1 MINRIITDISDFIF
15 VCDEPKKVDV
25 IFIPGGSY
33 AELPAYAAKLYR
45 QGYAK
50 RIVPSGGVAKDFGCF
65 SGPKSKMDVY
75 IGDYQTECDFFI
87 DVLEK
92 NGVPKET
99 IVKEDKA
106 AFTKENA
113 ILSRKVIDEKGIKV
127 ESALI
132 VCKAFHARR
141 CLMLY
146 QMAFPEVTFSICPVH
161 CYNITHDNWF
171 TTEKGIER
179 VMGEIARCGN
189 QLTDEIK
196 DYLLVNRTMDCE
208 Q

>member
-1 MINRIITDISDFIF
+1 MEDRIITDISDFVF

-25 IFIPGGSY
+25 IFLPGGSY
-33 AELPAYAAKLYR
+33 AELPEYAAKLYR

-50 RIVPSGGVAKDFGCF
+50 WIVPSGGVAKDFGCF
-65 SGPKSKMDVY
+65 SGPKSKVDIY
-75 IGDYQTECDFFI
+75 TGDYRTECDFFI
-87 DVLEK
+87 DVLER
-92 NGVPKET
+92 NGVPKES
-99 IVKEDKA
+99 IIKEDKA

-113 ILSRKVIDEKGIKV
+113 ILSRKAVDEKGIKV
-127 ESALI
+127 GSALI

-146 QMAFPEVTFSICPVH
+146 QMAFPDVTFSVCPIH

-179 VMGEIARCGN
+179 VMGEIARCGS
-189 QLTDEIK
+189 QFTDEMK
-196 DYLLVNRTMDCE
+196 DYLLFNKTMDCE
-208 Q
+208 